1 MDIDGKVETARL
13 SVAAGGLMLYG
24 ITLNEWVAI
33 ATLIYLFIQIVVL
46 LPKAVESVRVLI
58 RKLRGF
64 RK

>member
-24 ITLNEWVAI
+24 ITLNEWVAV
-33 ATLIYLFIQIVVL
+33 ATLIYLLTQTVVL

-58 RKLRGF
+58 RKLRSLY
-64 RK
+64 K